1 MLSLIEQLEAVLSC
15 EDIHEAVS
23 SYASEIDTLS
33 RILLNMNCGNCDNKR
48 IEAYMKLYKNREYLM
63 TNLRA
68 IMERQYELKDGV
80 VLTLPQLGLTVSN
93 LNLTDAIAK
102 QILAYNPAIAGQ
114 FKKIPPAVIE
124 EDAKPKQAVKAVR
137 KPARKK

>member
-1 MLSLIEQLEAVLSC
+1 MLNLIEQLEAVLSC

-33 RILLNMNCGNCDNKR
+33 RILLNANCGNCDNKR

-124 EDAKPKQAVKAVR
+124 EEAKPKQAVKAVR